1 MSAYDYSFRDITGAD
16 LPLEKFRGKVLLVVN
31 TASKCGYTPQYQGMQ
46 ELHDAYGPRGLV
58 VIGVPSNDFGKQEPG
73 SEAEIREFCHTHY
86 AVSFPMTGKEQV
98 SGDSAH
104 PFYRWV
110 TGALGKD
117 SAPAWNFHMFL
128 IGPDGEAVDWYPSG
142 TKPVSEAIV
151 DRLEAL
157 LPAR

>member
-1 MSAYDYSFRDITGAD
+1 MSAYDFTFRDISGAE
-16 LPLEKFRGKVLLVVN
+16 LPLEKFRGKALLVVN

-73 SEAEIREFCHTHY
+73 TEAEIQEFCHTHY
-86 AVSFPMTGKEQV
+86 AVSFPMTAKEQV
-98 SGDSAH
+98 SGDGAH

-117 SAPAWNFHMFL
+117 SAPAWNFHKFL
-128 IGPDGEAVDWYPSG
+128 IGPDGKAVDWYPSG

-157 LPAR
+157 LPAK

>member
-1 MSAYDYSFRDITGAD
+1 MSAYDYTFRDIAGAD
-16 LPLEKFRGKVLLVVN
+16 LPLEKFRGKALLVVN

-46 ELHDAYGPRGLV
+46 ELHDAFAPRGLV

-73 SEAEIREFCHTHY
+73 TEAEIQEFCHTHY
-86 AVSFPMTGKEQV
+86 AVSFPMTAKEQV
-98 SGDSAH
+98 SGDGAH

-110 TGALGKD
+110 TGALGKE
-117 SAPAWNFHMFL
+117 SAPAWNFHKFL
-128 IGPDGEAVDWYPSG
+128 IGPDGQAVDWYPSG

-157 LPAR
+157 LPAA